1 MSDQE
6 ILKTLSLS
14 KDDKQRLPEYT
25 DAKTH
30 LVHIIRRW
38 KLGWSNKHIQHSHI
52 AYRRGAG

>member
-1 MSDQE
+1 MYSKMSDQE
-6 ILKTLSLS
+6 ILK
-14 KDDKQRLPEYT
+14 DEKQRLPEYT

-52 AYRRGAG
+52 AYQRGAG